1 MGCDIHVYLEKYT
14 SVNGEYKWVNVDHW
28 QLNPDFGSHENER
41 EYDLIPFYWGRNY
54 DLFSI
59 LAEVRGSYDPI
70 DDPRG
75 LPEDVTDAT
84 RKEFERWGRDAH
96 TPSHYTL
103 KELKDYLY
111 NNSEDDELTDR
122 ATFRARQV
130 ARLGFQVL
138 TDRVSTTGIE
148 RPHGLLPQKGSVLH
162 RELVQ

>member
-14 SVNGEYKWVNVDHW
+14 SVNGEYRWVNVDHW

-111 NNSEDDELTDR
+111 NNSEDEEVTETLKRFVEPMENRFREEFWITNDDEKRYTVKEN
-122 ATFRARQV
+122 TFRV
-130 ARLGFQVL
+130 VFWF
-138 TDRVSTTGIE
+138 DN
-148 RPHGLLPQKGSVLH
+148 
-162 RELVQ
+162 

>member
-84 RKEFERWGRDAH
+84 RKEFERWGQDAH

-111 NNSEDDELTDR
+111 NNSEDDELTETLKR
-122 ATFRARQV
+122 FVEPMENRFREEFWITNDDEKRYTVKENA
-130 ARLGFQVL
+130 F
-138 TDRVSTTGIE
+138 RV
-148 RPHGLLPQKGSVLH
+148 VFWFDN
-162 RELVQ
+162 

>member
-84 RKEFERWGRDAH
+84 RQEFERWGQDAH

-111 NNSEDDELTDR
+111 NNSEDDELTETLKR
-122 ATFRARQV
+122 FVEPMENRFREEFWITNDDEKRYTVKENA
-130 ARLGFQVL
+130 F
-138 TDRVSTTGIE
+138 RV
-148 RPHGLLPQKGSVLH
+148 VFWFDN
-162 RELVQ
+162 

>member
-84 RKEFERWGRDAH
+84 RKEFERWGQDAH
-96 TPSHYTL
+96 TPSYYTL

-111 NNSEDDELTDR
+111 NNSEDDELTETLKR
-122 ATFRARQV
+122 FVEPMENRFREEFWITNDDEKRYTVKENA
-130 ARLGFQVL
+130 F
-138 TDRVSTTGIE
+138 RV
-148 RPHGLLPQKGSVLH
+148 VFWFDN
-162 RELVQ
+162 

>member
-111 NNSEDDELTDR
+111 NNSEDDELTETLKR
-122 ATFRARQV
+122 FVEPMENRFREEFWITNDDEKRYTVKENA
-130 ARLGFQVL
+130 F
-138 TDRVSTTGIE
+138 RV
-148 RPHGLLPQKGSVLH
+148 VFWFDN
-162 RELVQ
+162 

>member
-14 SVNGEYKWVNVDHW
+14 SVNGENKWVNVDHW

-111 NNSEDDELTDR
+111 NNSEDDELTETLKR
-122 ATFRARQV
+122 FVEPMENRFREEFWITNDDEKRYTVKENA
-130 ARLGFQVL
+130 F
-138 TDRVSTTGIE
+138 RV
-148 RPHGLLPQKGSVLH
+148 VFWFDN
-162 RELVQ
+162 

>member
-111 NNSEDDELTDR
+111 NNSEDEEVTETLKRFVEPMENRFREEFWITNDDEKRYTVKEN
-122 ATFRARQV
+122 TFRV
-130 ARLGFQVL
+130 VFWF
-138 TDRVSTTGIE
+138 DN
-148 RPHGLLPQKGSVLH
+148 
-162 RELVQ
+162 

>member
-14 SVNGEYKWVNVDHW
+14 SVNGVNKWVNVDHW
-28 QLNPDFGSHENER
+28 QINPNFGVDENER
-41 EYDLIPFYWGRNY
+41 EYELIAFYWGRNY

-84 RKEFERWGRDAH
+84 QKEFERWGRDAH
-96 TPSHYTL
+96 TPSYYTL

-111 NNSEDDELTDR
+111 NNSEDEEITETLKQFIEPMENRFREEFWITNDDEKRYTVKEN
-122 ATFRARQV
+122 AFRV
-130 ARLGFQVL
+130 VFWF
-138 TDRVSTTGIE
+138 DN
-148 RPHGLLPQKGSVLH
+148 
-162 RELVQ
+162 

>member
-14 SVNGEYKWVNVDHW
+14 SVNGENKWVNVDHW
-28 QLNPDFGSHENER
+28 QLNPAFGSDENER
-41 EYDLIPFYWGRNY
+41 EYELIAFYWGRNY

-96 TPSHYTL
+96 TPSYYTL

-111 NNSEDDELTDR
+111 NNSEDEEVTETLRGFVEPMENRFREEFWITNDDEKRYTVKEN
-122 ATFRARQV
+122 AFRV
-130 ARLGFQVL
+130 VFWF
-138 TDRVSTTGIE
+138 DN
-148 RPHGLLPQKGSVLH
+148 
-162 RELVQ
+162 

>member
-96 TPSHYTL
+96 TPSYYTL

-111 NNSEDDELTDR
+111 NNSEDEEITETLKQFIEPMENR
-122 ATFRARQV
+122 FREEFWITNDDQKRYTV
-130 ARLGFQVL
+130 KENGF
-138 TDRVSTTGIE
+138 RV
-148 RPHGLLPQKGSVLH
+148 VFWFDN
-162 RELVQ
+162 

>member
-14 SVNGEYKWVNVDHW
+14 SVNGENKWVNVDHW

-84 RKEFERWGRDAH
+84 RKEFERWGQDAH
-96 TPSHYTL
+96 TPSYYTL

-111 NNSEDDELTDR
+111 NNSEDDELTETLKR
-122 ATFRARQV
+122 FVEPMENRFREEFWITNDDEKRYTVKENA
-130 ARLGFQVL
+130 F
-138 TDRVSTTGIE
+138 RV
-148 RPHGLLPQKGSVLH
+148 VFWFDN
-162 RELVQ
+162 

>member
-111 NNSEDDELTDR
+111 NNSEDEEVTETLKRFVEPMENRFREEFWITNDDEKRYTVKEN
-122 ATFRARQV
+122 AFRV
-130 ARLGFQVL
+130 VFWF
-138 TDRVSTTGIE
+138 DN
-148 RPHGLLPQKGSVLH
+148 
-162 RELVQ
+162 